1 MFPHLQIYDPRERW
15 LVGTADA
22 LLTAATRATR
32 LLPHRAP
39 VWPPRRILL
48 LRLER
53 IGDLLMS
60 APAIAAV
67 RTLAPQATIDL
78 VVGSWNEHLA
88 KLIPGID
95 HVETLDAPWL
105 ARGTSRRN
113 TNHLALL
120 HRAWTWRARHYDLAI
135 NFEGDIRTHA
145 LLALSAAPM
154 RVGFDMAGGGPFL
167 TTRVDFHP
175 TTHTTEN
182 AWHLIDATFGS
193 TRGGSPETRGD
204 DPSQAMAHQP
214 SHGPARESIRLLS
227 GWSSNRSAPS
237 RAMID
242 EAHVLM
248 PREPGNGRASE
259 ALDAKDREAR
269 DAADGEL
276 RQAVPPPLAASNV
289 ATATAGGVTRFV
301 FRLAVPQ
308 EARERAAAVVGRH
321 GERMLI
327 GVHVSGGRAI
337 KQWAPARFAAVA
349 ARLAREYGALLLLTG
364 TSGDQAIVGEMRH
377 ALPGGIDVL
386 DLVGEIDLP
395 LLAAMLE
402 RCRLLLTGDTGPMH
416 LAAFVGTPVVA
427 VFGPSDPVRYAP
439 LASPHRVVRIDL
451 PCAPCNRI
459 RLPPARCQG
468 HTPDCLEGVTA
479 DAVYAAAE
487 SLLAETAD
495 GREPSLARGSS

>member
-15 LVGTADA
+15 LVGTADT
-22 LLTAATRATR
+22 LLTATTRATR
-32 LLPHRAP
+32 LLPHRTP

-78 VVGSWNEHLA
+78 VVGSWNKDLA

-95 HVETLDAPWL
+95 HIETLDAPWL
-105 ARGTSRRN
+105 ARGTSRRE
-113 TNHLALL
+113 TNNLALL

-145 LLALSAAPM
+145 LLALSGTPT

-175 TTHTTEN
+175 TTHTTKN
-182 AWHLIDATFGS
+182 AWSLIDATF
-193 TRGGSPETRGD
+193 
-204 DPSQAMAHQP
+204 
-214 SHGPARESIRLLS
+214 
-227 GWSSNRSAPS
+227 
-237 RAMID
+237 
-242 EAHVLM
+242 
-248 PREPGNGRASE
+248 AS
-259 ALDAKDREAR
+259 
-269 DAADGEL
+269 
-276 RQAVPPPLAASNV
+276 
-289 ATATAGGVTRFV
+289 AGGGTRPG
-301 FRLAVPQ
+301 FRLAVPH

-321 GERMLI
+321 GERALI

-337 KQWAPARFAAVA
+337 KQWAPERFAAVA

-364 TSGDQAIVGEMRH
+364 TSGDQAIVGEMRN

-427 VFGPSDPVRYAP
+427 VFGPSDPIRYAP
-439 LASPHRVVRIDL
+439 LASPHRVLRVDL

-459 RLPPARCQG
+459 RLPPVRCQG

-495 GREPSLARGSS
+495 GRAPSLVRGSS

>member
-22 LLTAATRATR
+22 LLTTATRATR

-67 RTLAPQATIDL
+67 RRLAPQATIDL

-88 KLIPGID
+88 TLIPGMD
-95 HVETLDAPWL
+95 HIETLDAPWL

-145 LLALSAAPM
+145 LLALSATPI

-182 AWHLIDATFGS
+182 AWNLVEATFGS
-193 TRGGSPETRGD
+193 TPDLRSDPRGD
-204 DPSQAMAHQP
+204 DPSQAMAHEP
-214 SHGPARESIRLLS
+214 SHGPAR
-227 GWSSNRSAPS
+227 
-237 RAMID
+237 
-242 EAHVLM
+242 
-248 PREPGNGRASE
+248 
-259 ALDAKDREAR
+259 
-269 DAADGEL
+269 DAAGGEL
-276 RQAVPPPLAASNV
+276 RQAGQPPLAASDV
-289 ATATAGGVTRFV
+289 ATATAGGGTRPV
-301 FRLAVPQ
+301 FRLAVPR

-321 GERMLI
+321 GERILI

-337 KQWAPARFAAVA
+337 KQWAPERFATVA
-349 ARLAREYGALLLLTG
+349 ARLAREFGALLLLTG
-364 TSGDQAIVGEMRH
+364 TSGDQAMVGEMRH